1 MCRLYKIHFQLLRID
16 WHSDF
21 CCTYPFSI
29 WPDIWL
35 RSIMHT
41 YRMSYRISK
50 FKQNHIQ
57 LLVGTKTPN
66 PIQTEPNLSHQ
77 PSIRSWTQTPITSV
91 TTSRHDYT
99 CHIISLTD
107 HEVSTDTHYKCHDC
121 VWYVSHQPTTINTQS
136 VQTWYPSRWVVWTR
150 GLTSMNRDVDKYDQ
164 GGWQVWPVGLTSM
177 TSIDFLTS
185 FVSND
190 F

>member
-91 TTSRHDYT
+91 TTSRRHDT
-99 CHIISLTD
+99 TTPVISSVSPTMKSIQTPIIS
-107 HEVSTDTHYKCHDC
+107 V
-121 VWYVSHQPTTINTQS
+121 TTASDMSVTNPPPSIHNQS
-136 VQTWYPSRWVVWTR
+136 LNYEKYQWFDIDYQICSDGDKLYTIMIPVMDIDILFSNIGT
-150 GLTSMNRDVDKYDQ
+150 DKYWMHLMEQ
-164 GGWQVWPVGLTSM
+164 
-177 TSIDFLTS
+177 
-185 FVSND
+185 
-190 F
+190 